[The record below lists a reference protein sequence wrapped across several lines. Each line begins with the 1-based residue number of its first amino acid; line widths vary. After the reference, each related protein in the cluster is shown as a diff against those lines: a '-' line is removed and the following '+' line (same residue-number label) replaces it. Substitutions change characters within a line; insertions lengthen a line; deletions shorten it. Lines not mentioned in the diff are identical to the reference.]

1 MKYGN
6 AIFVGYI
13 TKCDMRIFYPEM
25 SLCFCCRVVRHINN
39 QLGGGLASLYFLP
52 DHRAECQ
59 LVGYR
64 RTRGQWGIFNGGGE
78 PGGVGGGYQYQLSML
93 SI

>member
-1 MKYGN
+1 MSEHGN
-6 AIFVGYI
+6 AIFASCI
-13 TKCDMRIFYPEM
+13 TKCDVRIFYPEM

-52 DHRAECQ
+52 DHRTECQ

-64 RTRGQWGIFNGGGE
+64 RTRGQWGIFNGG
-78 PGGVGGGYQYQLSML
+78 VGGGYQ
-93 SI
+93 